1 MTVPPLDAR
10 SSPADAADPNAP
22 PPGSEI
28 VEAALAREVVARL
41 IRHNNL
47 AIFLIVVAGLA
58 AVAIVETQHLF
69 QLRPKWMWMVTTLRI
84 ALPILALV
92 LTAVLTSRTIDKLL
106 AELGPRPITPALTMP
121 AFYFSKLAS
130 IILLTATGLICSA
143 SLIFGH
149 RAIDIALVLIPI
161 LLLFITRVN
170 EHGPTVFAAFAQSQ
184 REVPPPT
191 K

>member
-10 SSPADAADPNAP
+10 SKPTDAADPNAP
-22 PPGSEI
+22 PPGSDI
-28 VEAALAREVVARL
+28 IEAALAREVVARL

-69 QLRPKWMWMVTTLRI
+69 QQRPKWMWMVTVLRI
-84 ALPILALV
+84 GLPILALL
-92 LTAVLTSRTIDKLL
+92 LTAILTSRTIDKLL
-106 AELGPRPITPALTMP
+106 AELGPRPITPTLTMP

-161 LLLFITRVN
+161 VLLFITRVN

-184 REVPPPT
+184 REEPPPT